1 MAAAAASSPGGG
13 PSAPTG
19 PSAGALAEPAGAP
32 SPAEQGPR
40 GQAGQ
45 VGGAGAV
52 AQWVQVGALVVVALF
67 LLYLGTGLRSIALSL
82 DRLAA
87 AVAAGRQ
94 AEVATGAQGQAVGL
108 SGEGAESV
116 AASMEAVKQLLL
128 HLQRVA
134 VVARQ
139 EGGDAG
145 EL

>member
-1 MAAAAASSPGGG
+1 M
-13 PSAPTG
+13 
-19 PSAGALAEPAGAP
+19 
-32 SPAEQGPR
+32 
-40 GQAGQ
+40 
-45 VGGAGAV
+45 

-94 AEVATGAQGQAVGL
+94 AEVAMRAQGGGAGL
-108 SGEGAESV
+108 PGEGAGSV
-116 AASMEAVKQLLL
+116 AALAEAAKQLLL

-134 VVARQ
+134 AAAGQ

-145 EL
+145 EM

>member
-1 MAAAAASSPGGG
+1 M
-13 PSAPTG
+13 
-19 PSAGALAEPAGAP
+19 
-32 SPAEQGPR
+32 
-40 GQAGQ
+40 
-45 VGGAGAV
+45 

-94 AEVATGAQGQAVGL
+94 AEGAQGGAVGL
-108 SGEGAESV
+108 PGEGAGSV
-116 AASMEAVKQLLL
+116 AASAEAARQLLL

-134 VVARQ
+134 AAAGQ

>member
-1 MAAAAASSPGGG
+1 M
-13 PSAPTG
+13 
-19 PSAGALAEPAGAP
+19 
-32 SPAEQGPR
+32 
-40 GQAGQ
+40 
-45 VGGAGAV
+45 